1 MAGPRRPIHTSDPD
15 AIWPLVILVV
25 AILLALALGGCSQQE
40 GEKIQPKRQ
49 MEEFTLKVVMLH
61 RQQVVDT
68 CVRLGAWPAAY
79 AQAAA
84 KNRPVGCAVAIPE
97 EKRCTVYVPRPLFV
111 DDQNTTVLGH
121 EVLHCVIGPY
131 HANSPPG

>member
-1 MAGPRRPIHTSDPD
+1 MARPRRPIYTSPPESDSL
-15 AIWPLVILVV
+15 WPLVVFVIV
-25 AILLALALGGCSQQE
+25 ALFLLAACTPSE
-40 GEKIQPKRQ
+40 GEKVQPKRQ

-68 CVRLGAWPAAY
+68 CVRLGAWPAAH

-84 KNRPVGCAVAIPE
+84 KNRPVGCAVAYPD

-111 DDQNTTVLGH
+111 DDQNTMVLGH

>member
-1 MAGPRRPIHTSDPD
+1 MARPRRSIHTSPPD
-15 AIWPLVILVV
+15 SDSIWPLVVV
-25 AILLALALGGCSQQE
+25 GIAILLALALGGCSQPE
-40 GEKIQPKRQ
+40 GEKIQPQRQ

-68 CVRLGAWPAAY
+68 CVRLGAWPAAH
-79 AQAAA
+79 AAAAA
-84 KNRPVGCAVAIPE
+84 KNRPVGCAVASPE

-121 EVLHCVIGPY
+121 EVLHCVVGRY
-131 HANSPPG
+131 HP